1 MQLHSKTFELY
12 IVDFEG
18 SKHWENRLKWCP
30 YNVVL
35 FIYTFIH
42 LYDPIAE
49 QEAKNNRPTN
59 PGSQNYFV

>member
-49 QEAKNNRPTN
+49 QEAKEE
-59 PGSQNYFV
+59 